1 MNKAN
6 SIEKLIRAGATV
18 ADVVKKLKV
27 SKSYVYVVIHAR
39 MGKTENLKM
48 KKEKKVVGFE
58 IAEVKAEGSKIAY
71 DTGFLDTTN
80 MVSHPPHYTVGG
92 IEVID
97 FIEAKGLG
105 YNLGNVIK
113 YVSRA
118 GKKDDYLEDLQKA
131 RWYLNREIGR
141 VE

>member
-1 MNKAN
+1 MNKKDK
-6 SIEKLIRAGATV
+6 IEDMLRAGKTV
-18 ADVVKKLKV
+18 ADVVKKLRV
-27 SKSYVYVVIHAR
+27 SKSYAYVVS
-39 MGKTENLKM
+39 LKM
-48 KKEKKVVGFE
+48 KNLKKEMVGFE
-58 IAEVKAEGSKIAY
+58 PAEVKAEGSKIAY

-105 YNLGNVIK
+105 FNLGNVIK

-118 GKKDDYLEDLQKA
+118 GKKDDYLQDLQKA

>member
-1 MNKAN
+1 MNKADK
-6 SIEKLIRAGATV
+6 SEDMLRAGATV
-18 ADVVKKLKV
+18 AAVAKKLRV
-27 SKSYVYVVIHAR
+27 SKSYAYVVS
-39 MGKTENLKM
+39 LKM
-48 KKEKKVVGFE
+48 KYLKKEMVGFE
-58 IAEVKAEGSKIAY
+58 PAEVKAEGSKIAY

-118 GKKDDYLEDLQKA
+118 GKKDDYLQDLQKA

>member
-1 MNKAN
+1 MNKADK
-6 SIEKLIRAGATV
+6 IEKMLRAGKTV
-18 ADVVKKLKV
+18 AEVAKKLRV
-27 SKSYVYVVIHAR
+27 SKSYAYVVLHER
-39 MGKTENLKM
+39 MGKTENLK
-48 KKEKKVVGFE
+48 KEMVGFG
-58 IAEVKAEGSKIAY
+58 IAEVKTEGSKIVY

-92 IEVID
+92 VEVID

-118 GKKDDYLEDLQKA
+118 GKKDDYLQDLQKA
-131 RWYLNREIGR
+131 LWYLNREIGR